1 MALPGFSE
9 TGDGAIPLVLID
21 RAGLSSWLDDQPTR
35 VATWLRR
42 TGFDAESG
50 TWRAI
55 PAVDGD
61 VAMIVAGRDPEDDLW
76 ALAGLP
82 MSLPE
87 GLVVALEAGVPGAE
101 DICLGWACGS
111 YVFDRYRPA
120 KREPAALAWPDDADQ
135 ARVTAMCEAVALG
148 RDLVNTPAEDMGPLE
163 LVAAAQELAEHTSAE
178 VKVCVGESLLTEGYP
193 AVHAVGRASS
203 RAPRLIDFNWGQK
216 DAPRVTLVGKGV
228 CFDTGGLNL
237 KNAAGMERMK
247 KDMGGAACVLA
258 VASMVIQCALPIRLR
273 VLIPAVDNAVDGNAL
288 RPMDIVT
295 TRKGLKIEIGDTDAE
310 GRVILA
316 DALAAAVEEE
326 PELVIDMATLTG
338 AARVAMGP
346 DLPACFGSDDA
357 LAKELCDAGAAKDD
371 PLWPFPL
378 VGAYR
383 GHMASDLADT
393 NTIADWPFADHIQ
406 AALFL
411 QQFVGDATPWLHI
424 DTFCWNPS
432 ARPGRPK
439 GGDIQ
444 GARAVF
450 ELLCRRYGEASDD

>member
-1 MALPGFSE
+1 MALPGFAE
-9 TGDGAIPLVLID
+9 AGDGAIPLVVID
-21 RAGLSSWLDDQPTR
+21 RTDLADWLDDQPAR

-42 TGFDAESG
+42 TAFDAESG

-61 VAMIVAGRDPEDDLW
+61 IAMVIAGRDKGDDLW

-82 MSLPE
+82 MALPE
-87 GLVVALEAGVPGAE
+87 GLVFALEAGTGDAE
-101 DICLGWACGS
+101 ELCLGWACGS
-111 YVFDRYRPA
+111 YVFDRYRKA
-120 KREPAALAWPDDADQ
+120 KRQPASLVWPENVDQ
-135 ARVTAMCEAVALG
+135 AQVLAICEAMALG

-163 LVAAAQELAEHTSAE
+163 LAAAAQLLAEHGRAE
-178 VKVCVGESLLTEGYP
+178 VKVCVGESLLSEGYP
-193 AVHAVGRASS
+193 AVHAVGRASP
-203 RAPRLIDFNWGQK
+203 RFPRLIDLNWGRK

-258 VASMVIQCALPIRLR
+258 VASMVMQRALPIRLR

-295 TRKGLKIEIGDTDAE
+295 TRKGLRIEIGDTDAE

-326 PELVIDMATLTG
+326 PDLLIDMATLTG
-338 AARVAMGP
+338 AARTAVGP

-357 LAKELCDAGAAKDD
+357 LANELCDAGAARAD

-378 VGAYR
+378 FGAYR
-383 GHMASDLADT
+383 AHMASDLADT
-393 NTIADWPFADHIQ
+393 STIADWAFADHIQ

-411 QQFVGDATPWLHI
+411 QQFVGDKTPWLHI

-432 ARPGRPK
+432 DRPGRPK
-439 GGDIQ
+439 GGEIQ

-450 ELLCRRYGEASDD
+450 ELLCRRYGKPSDD

>member
-9 TGDGAIPLVLID
+9 TGDDAIPLVVID
-21 RAGLSSWLDDQPTR
+21 KAGLSVWLDDQPAR

-42 TGFDAESG
+42 TGFDGETGS
-50 TWRAI
+50 WRAI

-61 VAMIVAGRDPEDDLW
+61 IAMVIAGLNEGDDLW
-76 ALAGLP
+76 SLAGLP
-82 MSLPE
+82 MGLPE
-87 GLVVALEAGVPGAE
+87 GLVFALEAGVSGAE

-111 YVFDRYRPA
+111 YAFDRYRPA
-120 KREPAALAWPDDADQ
+120 KRQPASLAWPDGVDRAQ
-135 ARVTAMCEAVALG
+135 VTAMGEAMALG

-163 LVAAAQELAEHTSAE
+163 LAAAAQQLAEHNSAE

-203 RAPRLIDFNWGQK
+203 RIPRLIDLKWGGK
-216 DAPRVTLVGKGV
+216 GAPRVTLVGKGV

-258 VASMVIQCALPIRLR
+258 VASMVMQRELPIRLR

-310 GRVILA
+310 GRVVLA

-326 PELVIDMATLTG
+326 PDLVIDMATLTG

-357 LAKELCDAGAAKDD
+357 LANELCDAGAAKDD

-378 VGAYR
+378 VAAYR

-411 QQFVGDATPWLHI
+411 QQFVGETTPWLHI

-439 GGDIQ
+439 GGEIQ

-450 ELLCRRYGEASDD
+450 ELLCRRYGKASDD